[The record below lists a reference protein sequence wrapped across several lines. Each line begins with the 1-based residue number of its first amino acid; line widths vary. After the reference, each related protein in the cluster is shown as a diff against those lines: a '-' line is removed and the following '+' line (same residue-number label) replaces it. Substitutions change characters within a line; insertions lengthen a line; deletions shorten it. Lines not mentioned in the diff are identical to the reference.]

1 MKILIA
7 FITICIVMM
16 LFNYSLLHG
25 IVISRGD
32 EVTSG
37 INSYGNYYYIYHK
50 LGFVEYVNQP
60 GNAYYD
66 AYGPRY
72 RYYYSSRYVSSDDF
86 EYSQY
91 MPTYYV
97 NQTSQRQKKRITF
110 KMVWDVF
117 IGICVVVGIIT
128 AINNSVNGGAK

>member
-1 MKILIA
+1 MKIFIA
-7 FITICIVMM
+7 FIATCI
-16 LFNYSLLHG
+16 LITLLSSSLLYG
-25 IVISRGD
+25 IVISRDD
-32 EVTSG
+32 EVTAG

-60 GNAYYD
+60 RNAYYD

-91 MPTYYV
+91 TPTDYST
-97 NQTSQRQKKRITF
+97 QTSQRQNKRITF
-110 KMVWDVF
+110 WKVWDAF
-117 IGICVVVGIIT
+117 IVICIIASVIT
-128 AINNSVNGGAK
+128 AIYKSVNGDAN